1 METKYY
7 KVVGLTV
14 DALSAEI
21 VADGNVKDIESA
33 TTYINEH
40 MKNNENATWLVL
52 PCSCKM

>member
-52 PCSCKM
+52 PCRYKM

>member
-21 VADGNVKDIESA
+21 VTDGNVKDINEA
-33 TTYINEH
+33 NVYISQHIE
-40 MKNNENATWLVL
+40 NNENVTWLVL

>member
-7 KVVGLTV
+7 KVVGLNV

-21 VADGNVKDIESA
+21 VADGNVKDINEA
-33 TTYINEH
+33 TVYINQHIE
-40 MKNNENATWLVL
+40 NNENATWLVF

>member
-7 KVVGLTV
+7 KVVGLAV

-21 VADGNVKDIESA
+21 VADGNVKDINEA
-33 TTYINEH
+33 NVYINEH
-40 MKNNENATWLVL
+40 IENNENATWLVF